1 MSAPW
6 FCALAL
12 LLCRCWP
19 GWQGCRL
26 LVLVLG
32 LLPGVAQSQPEVQQL
47 RVIKEEP
54 EFRFVKAGQRKIRMP
69 FEFQRNL
76 IIVQAHLNGQ
86 GPYNFLLDSGVG
98 ISLITDPTLIEPLK
112 LRRGANY
119 NVMGAG
125 QEKPLE
131 AFFSDSV
138 KVTMPGV
145 VAPTLS
151 FLVLSS
157 DVLNLSGYVGLP
169 VHGILGYDVFN
180 SFVVQIE
187 PTAVQLW
194 FHAPATYEPPRGRR
208 WTQLPL
214 DIEGRKSYL
223 NVPVNITDSLA
234 LPLKLVL
241 DTGAGHALSL
251 ETSSDSRMRVP
262 AQRLRA
268 QLGRGLSGA
277 INGYLGR
284 VQSMQLGRYRLNAPL
299 TSFPDADN
307 GALRVEVPRNGNVGF
322 ELLKR
327 FEVVIDYTHNTL
339 WLRPN
344 SLFRDPFEH
353 DMCGLELLASG
364 PDYHRYFVLRLEPN
378 SPAVEAGLQ
387 PDDEL
392 VSINLIPVK
401 GMSLTQISRIFHSGD
416 GKTLFLLLQRN
427 GQLVSA
433 FIRLK
438 RQI

>member
-1 MSAPW
+1 MPAHW
-6 FCALAL
+6 FFPLAC
-12 LLCRCWP
+12 LLCRWWP
-19 GWQGCRL
+19 GQHWCRL
-26 LVLVLG
+26 LVLGVS
-32 LLPGVAQSQPEVQQL
+32 LLPTVARAQLQPQAL
-47 RVIKEEP
+47 KKEELA
-54 EFRFVKAGQRKIRMP
+54 FRFVKPGQRKIRMP

-76 IIVQAHLNGQ
+76 IILQAHLNGQ

-98 ISLITDPTLIEPLK
+98 ISIITDPTLIEPLK
-112 LRRGANY
+112 LRRGVNY

-138 KVTMPGV
+138 RVTMPGV
-145 VAPTLS
+145 VAPTLP

-187 PTAVQLW
+187 PTAAQLW
-194 FHAPATYEPPRGRR
+194 FHAPGTFAPPRGRR
-208 WTQLPL
+208 WTLLPL

-223 NVPVNITDSLA
+223 HTSVRLTDSLA

-262 AQRLRA
+262 TQRLRS

-284 VQSMQLGRYRLNAPL
+284 VRSMQLGRYQLHYPL

-327 FEVVIDYTHNTL
+327 FEVIIDYTHNTL

-364 PDYHRYFVLRLEPN
+364 PEYRRYFVLRLEPN
-378 SPAVEAGLQ
+378 SPATEAGLQ

-392 VSINLIPVK
+392 ISINLLPVK
-401 GMSLTQISRIFHSGD
+401 GLSLTQISRIFHSGD

>member
-1 MSAPW
+1 MPAHW
-6 FCALAL
+6 FPALAL
-12 LLCRCWP
+12 LP
-19 GWQGCRL
+19 GRWRL
-26 LVLVLG
+26 GRQWYRLSVLILG
-32 LLPGVAQSQPEVQQL
+32 LLPLVAEAQFQPQSTKEQL
-47 RVIKEEP
+47 A
-54 EFRFVKAGQRKIRMP
+54 FRFVRPGQRKVRIP

-138 KVTMPGV
+138 QVKMPGV
-145 VAPTLS
+145 IAPTLP
-151 FLVLSS
+151 FLVLSA
-157 DVLNLSGYVGLP
+157 DVLNLSGYVGIP
-169 VHGILGYDVFN
+169 IHGILGYDVFN
-180 SFVVQIE
+180 SFVVQVE
-187 PTAVQLW
+187 PTAAQLW
-194 FHAPATYEPPRGRR
+194 FHAPNSFEAPKGRR
-208 WTQLPL
+208 WTKMLL

-223 NVPVNITDSLA
+223 NTAVSITDSLT

-251 ETSSDSRMRVP
+251 ETSSDKRMRVP
-262 AQRLRA
+262 TERLRA

-284 VQSMQLGRYRLNAPL
+284 VRSMQLGRYKLNSPL

-307 GALRVEVPRNGNVGF
+307 GAMRVEVPRNGNIGF

-327 FEVVIDYTHNTL
+327 FEVIIDYTHNSL

-344 SLFRDPFEH
+344 ALFRDPFEH

-364 PDYHRYFVLRLEPN
+364 PEYRRYFVLRLEPN
-378 SPAVEAGLQ
+378 SPAAAAGLQ

-401 GMSLTQISRIFHSGD
+401 SMSLTQISRIFHSGD
-416 GKTLFLLLQRN
+416 GKTLFLIIERN
-427 GQLVSA
+427 GQSVAA
-433 FIRLK
+433 FVRLK